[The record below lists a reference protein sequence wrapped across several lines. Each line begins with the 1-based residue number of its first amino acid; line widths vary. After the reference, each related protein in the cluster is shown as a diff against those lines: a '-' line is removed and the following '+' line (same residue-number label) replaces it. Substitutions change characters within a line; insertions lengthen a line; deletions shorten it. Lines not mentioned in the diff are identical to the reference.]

1 MILLIYYF
9 YSEIIWPLQMLV
21 IGTQWI
27 NHGATEGSVH
37 VKSHTWNNASL
48 SRGMVAQ
55 YFGPRGPHELEIG
68 RSLGQSWELAQ
79 SSEVHSR
86 DACDLSLATW
96 KWRVYLSFSSPFLS
110 NGQHNTVNYLK
121 NQKKKDK
128 KLAVC
133 SNTLL
138 YSYKWLDESYF
149 ININNLWDNVCCA
162 AYFVAGTDIGKFTM
176 KTVDDVRTLNKSV
189 HFRPSCNCLNIN
201 ELASV
206 WEKKIGRTL
215 PRVTVTEDDLLAAAG
230 GGVTLFTFIL

>member
-37 VKSHTWNNASL
+37 VNNVSL

-121 NQKKKDK
+121 NQKKLKH
-128 KLAVC
+128 L
-133 SNTLL
+133 TLL
-138 YSYKWLDESYF
+138 IDESYF

>member
-1 MILLIYYF
+1 MNKSWSDRRFCPCKRCKFVSWDGGPILWAKGPTWTRNRQKSGPILRVGPKLRSSQPRCLRLVVSYLKVTCLPILLFPIF
-9 YSEIIWPLQMLV
+9 IQWS
-21 IGTQWI
+21 TQ
-27 NHGATEGSVH
+27 
-37 VKSHTWNNASL
+37 
-48 SRGMVAQ
+48 
-55 YFGPRGPHELEIG
+55 Y
-68 RSLGQSWELAQ
+68 GQLF
-79 SSEVHSR
+79 
-86 DACDLSLATW
+86 
-96 KWRVYLSFSSPFLS
+96 KKP
-110 NGQHNTVNYLK
+110 K
-121 NQKKKDK
+121 KKKDK
-128 KLAVC
+128 KLTVC